1 MKDFNVD
8 YEILRRKII
17 SIIEEEFQKY
27 GFEPILTPIVEYW
40 ETLKGKYGE
49 EAENMLIWRFK
60 LPFSEKEYALKY
72 DNTVPLARFYAK
84 YRPPLPFK
92 RYTIDRVFRYDE
104 PQKGRYREFW
114 QADADIIGS
123 PYPEAD
129 AEIIELFD
137 RIFKKLGFK
146 NFYIYI
152 NDRELIENLFKFF
165 KVSFKDVY
173 TIIDKLDKIGI
184 EGVKKELSK
193 KFNEN
198 LVEKI
203 INIISLKGQEAIDEI
218 SKIDKEEIKER
229 INVLNKIIEMSGS
242 KNLLYNPALVRGLE
256 YYTGMVFEI
265 VTEEFQI
272 SLAGGGRYDNL
283 IGLFTKSQVPAVG
296 GSLGINRILDIG
308 IENKIFDINKKTII
322 DVAVIYIKQ
331 DLYEEAL
338 KIARKLRDLGLR
350 AYIDVSRKKF
360 KNQVEYVVTKNIRYL
375 VIIGEKEIKEK
386 RITVQDRSEKRKYT
400 LNIEEINKIT
410 EIIHS

>member
-1 MKDFNVD
+1 
-8 YEILRRKII
+8 
-17 SIIEEEFQKY
+17 
-27 GFEPILTPIVEYW
+27 
-40 ETLKGKYGE
+40 
-49 EAENMLIWRFK
+49 
-60 LPFSEKEYALKY
+60 
-72 DNTVPLARFYAK
+72 
-84 YRPPLPFK
+84 
-92 RYTIDRVFRYDE
+92 
-104 PQKGRYREFW
+104 
-114 QADADIIGS
+114 
-123 PYPEAD
+123 
-129 AEIIELFD
+129 
-137 RIFKKLGFK
+137 
-146 NFYIYI
+146 
-152 NDRELIENLFKFF
+152 
-165 KVSFKDVY
+165 
-173 TIIDKLDKIGI
+173 
-184 EGVKKELSK
+184 GVKKELSK

>member
-8 YEILRRKII
+8 YEILRKRII

-27 GFEPILTPIVEYW
+27 GFEPISTPIVEYW

-137 RIFKKLGFK
+137 RIFKKLGFR

-152 NDRELIENLFKFF
+152 NDRELVENLFKFF
-165 KVSFKDVY
+165 KISFKDVY

-193 KFNEN
+193 KFSED

-203 INIISLKGQEAIDEI
+203 VSIISLKGQEAIDEI

-265 VTEEFQI
+265 VTEKFQI

-283 IGLFTKSQVPAVG
+283 ISLFTKSQVPAVG

-350 AYIDVSRKKF
+350 TYIDVSRKKF
-360 KNQVEYVVTKNIRYL
+360 KNQVEYVVSKNIRYL

-386 RITVQDRSEKRKYT
+386 RITVQDRLKKRRYT
-400 LNIEEINKIT
+400 INFEEINKIV
-410 EIIHS
+410 EIVHS